1 VPSVK
6 LSNGE
11 LYYESKGSGLPLLF
25 LHAGIADSSMWDEQF
40 QFFVGDFQVVR
51 CDLRGYG
58 NSQLPDGRFAY
69 HDDILALAQALV
81 LPPAWI
87 VGASFGGS
95 VAVDFY
101 LAYPERVRGLVL
113 AAPAISGMP
122 RSEELTAFSAAED
135 ELEDAGKFEELV
147 ELNLRTWVD
156 GHDRATP
163 VNTELR
169 KKIVDMQF
177 VALRQPMPEN
187 VSLERLDP
195 PSYQR
200 LHEIKVPVLALSGA
214 LDVPDFI
221 EVTRTLEEQ
230 IPGARR
236 MVFPGTAH
244 MLSMEEPGRFNQ
256 VVIDFIRQHV
266 AR

>member
-1 VPSVK
+1 MSFVK
-6 LSNGE
+6 LANGE
-11 LYYESKGSGLPLLF
+11 LYYESHGSGLPLLF
-25 LHAGIADSSMWDEQF
+25 LHAGIADSRMWDEQVK
-40 QFFVGDFQVVR
+40 FFAGEFQVVR

-58 NSQLPDGRFAY
+58 NSQLPDGKFAY
-69 HDDILALAQALV
+69 HDDILVLMQALE

-87 VGASFGGS
+87 VGASFGGL
-95 VAVDFY
+95 VAIDFC
-101 LAYPERVRGLVL
+101 LANPERVRGLVL

-122 RSEELTAFSAAED
+122 RSAELTAFSTAED
-135 ELEDAGKFEELV
+135 ELEDAGRFEELV

-169 KKIVDMQF
+169 KKIADMQL
-177 VALRQPMPEN
+177 VALQQPMPEN
-187 VSLERLDP
+187 VSLEKLDP

-221 EVTRTLEEQ
+221 EITRTLEEQ
-230 IPGARR
+230 IPLARR
-236 MVFPGTAH
+236 MVFPDTAH
-244 MLSMEEPGRFNQ
+244 MLSMEAPGRFNQ
-256 VVIDFIRQHV
+256 VVLDFIRQ
-266 AR
+266 